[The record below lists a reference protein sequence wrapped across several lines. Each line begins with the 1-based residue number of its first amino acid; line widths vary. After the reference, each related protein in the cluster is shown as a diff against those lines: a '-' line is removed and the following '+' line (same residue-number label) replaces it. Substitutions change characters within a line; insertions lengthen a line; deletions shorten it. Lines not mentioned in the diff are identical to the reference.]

1 MGAAMIGTMY
11 FLWVLWANCA
21 QHGGKASG
29 GGLISA
35 SLLKLQGSTL
45 HYSQTAL
52 RSAPMIV
59 PGLSSPQPLY
69 SELFVY

>member
-11 FLWVLWANCA
+11 FLRVNCA

-35 SLLKLQGSTL
+35 SLLSYRALSGIKLGDRFRNAEIAAVRLATF
-45 HYSQTAL
+45 AE
-52 RSAPMIV
+52 RKK
-59 PGLSSPQPLY
+59 
-69 SELFVY
+69 